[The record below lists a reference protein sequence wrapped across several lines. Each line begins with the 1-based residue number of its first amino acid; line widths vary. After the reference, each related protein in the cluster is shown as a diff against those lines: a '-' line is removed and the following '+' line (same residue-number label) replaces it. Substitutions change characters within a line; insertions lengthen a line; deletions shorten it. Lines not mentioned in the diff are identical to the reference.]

1 MTSQMAGPLSGLR
14 VLELTG
20 EHAQFCGKLMAD
32 LGADVIKVEPPG
44 GQGTREVGPFLDDEA
59 GPERS
64 LYFWHY
70 NTSKR
75 GITLDITKPEG
86 QEVFRKLAATAGLV
100 LESFTAGY
108 LPSLGLGYDSLS
120 ADNSGLIMCSVTP
133 FGQDGPWRD
142 YQTSDLLHLAA
153 GGQMASSG
161 YDVEDVPDAP
171 PIAPGGGNAWHIA
184 SHYSYI
190 AIMGALYHRDFTGE
204 GQYIDV
210 SVHEA
215 CSLTTEGAIAIYLS
229 TGEVVRRH
237 TGRHAS
243 ADMSPGIQ
251 HATNDGGYINTT
263 RSGSNLTP
271 ARVKI
276 LATWMAEYGLAQDLL
291 EEKYQDPA
299 VVEESGQHFADVL
312 KNFFANMPLVEAYE
326 GGQELNFPW
335 GAVRT
340 MGEIVGDPHL
350 EDREFFV
357 SVEHP
362 ELGREFT
369 YPGSAA
375 IYNASPWRI
384 SRRAPLIGEHNDE
397 ILGGELGFSKSDLE
411 ALKKL
416 DAI

>member
-1 MTSQMAGPLSGLR
+1 MTSQTAGPLSGLR

-369 YPGSAA
+369 YPGPAA

>member
-120 ADNSGLIMCSVTP
+120 ADNPGLIMCSVTP

-291 EEKYQDPA
+291 EEKYQDR
-299 VVEESGQHFADVL
+299 Q
-312 KNFFANMPLVEAYE
+312 
-326 GGQELNFPW
+326 
-335 GAVRT
+335 
-340 MGEIVGDPHL
+340 
-350 EDREFFV
+350 
-357 SVEHP
+357 
-362 ELGREFT
+362 
-369 YPGSAA
+369 
-375 IYNASPWRI
+375 
-384 SRRAPLIGEHNDE
+384 
-397 ILGGELGFSKSDLE
+397 
-411 ALKKL
+411 
-416 DAI
+416 

>member
-251 HATNDGGYINTT
+251 HATNDGGYLNTT

-271 ARVKI
+271 ARV
-276 LATWMAEYGLAQDLL
+276 
-291 EEKYQDPA
+291 
-299 VVEESGQHFADVL
+299 
-312 KNFFANMPLVEAYE
+312 
-326 GGQELNFPW
+326 
-335 GAVRT
+335 
-340 MGEIVGDPHL
+340 
-350 EDREFFV
+350 
-357 SVEHP
+357 
-362 ELGREFT
+362 
-369 YPGSAA
+369 
-375 IYNASPWRI
+375 
-384 SRRAPLIGEHNDE
+384 
-397 ILGGELGFSKSDLE
+397 
-411 ALKKL
+411 
-416 DAI
+416 